1 MTSDVY
7 RDLRVSDYDL
17 RRLIKDGSMALGD
30 FINRGSS
37 LDAAV
42 LRDLTHTP
50 DQMIVL
56 SRLLEVCV
64 RNQQRHKHGG
74 FVSEGFIG
82 EEAFADML
90 YEVEY
95 PYHESEIA
103 QLQAD
108 YRRRKFWYTLR
119 TLGLGKNPPD
129 APSLPE
135 HPLLI
140 ALDEL
145 TCGDLLERI
154 ENPDSPRRTV
164 VVFPS
169 CTLIKRLLAE
179 SKRTAA
185 G

>member
-1 MTSDVY
+1 LRASDF
-7 RDLRVSDYDL
+7 DL
-17 RRLIKDGSMALGD
+17 RRLIRDGSMALGD
-30 FINRGSS
+30 FINQCASVDES
-37 LDAAV
+37 ALQ
-42 LRDLTHTP
+42 DLAHTP
-50 DQMIVL
+50 DQIIVL
-56 SRLLEVCV
+56 RRLLDVCV
-64 RNQQRHKHGG
+64 RNQQHRRHGG

-90 YEVEY
+90 YEVAY

-108 YRRRKFWYTLR
+108 YRRRKFWYRLL
-119 TLGLGKNPPD
+119 TLGMGKNPPD
-129 APSLPE
+129 EPSLPE
-135 HPLLI
+135 HPLLT

-145 TCGDLLERI
+145 SCGNLLERI

-169 CTLIKRLLAE
+169 STLIRRLLAQ
-179 SKRTAA
+179 SKRTVT